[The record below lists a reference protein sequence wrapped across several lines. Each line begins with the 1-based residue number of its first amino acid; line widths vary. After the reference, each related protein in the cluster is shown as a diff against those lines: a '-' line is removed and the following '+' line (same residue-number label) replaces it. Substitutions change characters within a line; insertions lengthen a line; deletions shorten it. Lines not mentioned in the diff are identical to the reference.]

1 MKKIFPI
8 ELEEDLHRQL
18 KHAAIDAGMTLHALI
33 LRTLEENVNHKGN
46 ALKKSIRNCNGR
58 SLVGQANLDNFLLSL
73 VCLCFR

>member
-1 MKKIFPI
+1 MVAWLYMKKIFPI

-46 ALKKSIRNCNGR
+46 SLKKKIKDRDGKSD
-58 SLVGQANLDNFLLSL
+58 SH
-73 VCLCFR
+73 